1 MTVTCVIG
9 TQWGDEGKGKI
20 VDFLAADC
28 GLVIRFQGSDNAG
41 HTVVNEHGRF
51 GLHLVPSGIFHGKV
65 RNLLGPGTGVNPDSF
80 LTEINGL
87 DEKVPQLRVRERI
100 MIAERA
106 HVIMPYHR
114 TLDGAQERSR
124 GDLLQGTT
132 GRGNGPLYA
141 DKHARSGIQIADLF
155 EPEYLRRWLENTIPE
170 KSAQLARMGEEP
182 PELESILER
191 CQVWA
196 EGLAPYVVDS
206 FGVVQEALAS
216 DRDTLLEGQLG
227 IMRDINW
234 GHYPYVTSSS
244 PTAGGAS
251 IGAGIPPRRIDAVVG
266 VAKAFTSSVG
276 EGPFPTELSGPQ
288 AERLRIEGDEFGVAT
303 GRPRRVGWMDAVA
316 VRYAVALNGVTDLA
330 LTKLDLLDGV
340 AEIPIC
346 RAYEIAGENVEWVPN
361 THQLARARPVYDFMP
376 GWDQPTA
383 GISTWRDLPPNA
395 RAYVERVEEI
405 AGAPVRYIG
414 TGQAREDIVC
424 RW

>member
-1 MTVTCVIG
+1 M
-9 TQWGDEGKGKI
+9 
-20 VDFLAADC
+20 
-28 GLVIRFQGSDNAG
+28 
-41 HTVVNEHGRF
+41 
-51 GLHLVPSGIFHGKV
+51 
-65 RNLLGPGTGVNPDSF
+65 
-80 LTEINGL
+80 
-87 DEKVPQLRVRERI
+87 
-100 MIAERA
+100 
-106 HVIMPYHR
+106 
-114 TLDGAQERSR
+114 
-124 GDLLQGTT
+124 
-132 GRGNGPLYA
+132 
-141 DKHARSGIQIADLF
+141 
-155 EPEYLRRWLENTIPE
+155 
-170 KSAQLARMGEEP
+170 
-182 PELESILER
+182 
-191 CQVWA
+191 
-196 EGLAPYVVDS
+196 
-206 FGVVQEALAS
+206 
-216 DRDTLLEGQLG
+216 
-227 IMRDINW
+227 
-234 GHYPYVTSSS
+234 TSSS

-361 THQLARARPVYDFMP
+361 THQLARAQPVYDFMP
-376 GWDQPTA
+376 GWDRPTA